1 MARPQKTGIDYYPF
15 DVDFLRDI
23 KIRKILKAC
32 GNSSISIL
40 ISLLS
45 SIYRDEGYYVKWD
58 PDISF
63 LVADEVGTN
72 EGAVDE
78 VIRKAIQVDF
88 FDKDLFEKYKILT
101 SRGIQQRYIKACE
114 RRKQIDVFDEYI
126 LIDDISNL
134 DNVYINSI
142 NENRSTQSKEKKSKV
157 KDSKEKNT
165 DFRDNKKF
173 SEFSEIEKLYNDLG
187 FGTINA
193 LLAKDLKE
201 MAKDYSYEWIEEAF
215 KIAEKQNVKNIKYV
229 KGILQ
234 NWKNKGKDTEKKK
247 GSFFNFQQHEYSKD
261 YINGIFEDKQKAA
274 FQKLLGD
281 EK

>member
-78 VIRKAIQVDF
+78 VIKKAIQVDF

-114 RRKQIDVFDEYI
+114 RRKQIDVFDEYM
-126 LIDDISNL
+126 LVDDIINL
-134 DNVYINSI
+134 VNVYINSI

-165 DFRDNKKF
+165 DFRDNKNF

-201 MAKDYSYEWIEEAF
+201 IAKDYSFEWIEEAF

-261 YINGIFEDKQKAA
+261 YMNGIFEDKQKAA
-274 FQKLLGD
+274 FQKILGD